1 MIRWL
6 LWNLVCWRGRRCADL
21 LVEGAQ
27 MHESVDPALVVGT
40 SVKMEFRCAG
50 CGTLYRRDALLTGT
64 DSVVHL
70 DRVRV
75 G

>member
-6 LWNLVCWRGRRCADL
+6 LWNVRCWRGRRCADVVLDGELDAENHEL
-21 LVEGAQ
+21 LA
-27 MHESVDPALVVGT
+27 AT
-40 SVKMEFRCAG
+40 SVRLTYRCDG
-50 CGTLYRRDALLTGT
+50 CGTQYRRDALIGNEGAYT
-64 DSVVHL
+64 HL